1 MGKSKMNC
9 SQIKELV
16 FSKRLDELTPAEKS
30 IIEKHI
36 SLCQDCENI
45 YESFQKAESVL
56 GKMKIRQPI
65 LDNEEFLVDSIM
77 QKVNSKSS
85 DQKYENEFY
94 FFEKLILFVSQKLVR
109 YALTAILFI
118 IVSLYMFEEYSA
130 VKNIIQLESQLN
142 NTVQVNN
149 SKAEIIS
156 FNNDILKFFYDTYK
170 FAHGN
175 SSYVKLSKDW
185 LLVNKED
192 LRNLLLDYE
201 KLDQPT
207 KTKIKSLQSE
217 LLNQKDLIFSETE
230 TGEMKTLQLEIEKLN
245 SELQKFK
252 SRRGK

>member
-1 MGKSKMNC
+1 MGKLKMNC
-9 SQIKELV
+9 RQIEELI

-36 SLCQDCENI
+36 SDCPECKSI
-45 YESFQKAESVL
+45 YDAIQKTESVL
-56 GKMKIRQPI
+56 VKMKIQQPI
-65 LDNEEFLVDSIM
+65 LDNEKILVDSIM
-77 QKVNSKSS
+77 QKVNKTVSIPKH
-85 DQKYENEFY
+85 KTEFS
-94 FFEKLILFVSQKLVR
+94 FFDKLMLFVSQKSVQ

-118 IVSLYMFEEYSA
+118 MVSLYMFEEYSA
-130 VKNIIQLESQLN
+130 VKNITQLENQLN
-142 NTVQVNN
+142 NTAQVIET
-149 SKAEIIS
+149 KAEIIS
-156 FNNDILKFFYDTYK
+156 FDNEILKFFYDAYK

-201 KLDQPT
+201 KLDEPT

-230 TGEMKTLQLEIEKLN
+230 TGKMKTLQLEIERLN
-245 SELQKFK
+245 SELQKIK
-252 SRRGK
+252 SCRGK